1 MIERSGRRA
10 MRPVVLILGLLATVA
25 VCAEAVA
32 ASGAGNALISVD
44 GVRVLRLSGTPY
56 SRGFTHGNRLA
67 DDILASLDQVSG
79 PRGMVGGTAA
89 YVKLLSSITKR
100 MSVSPEHKREL
111 EGILNGIKAK
121 FRGTPVITPL
131 AREITYDD
139 LLTINCIADA
149 LGLACSSFA
158 AWGALTTDGD
168 TLAGRNLDW
177 FVDESLFGQELV
189 IVHAPDPARSALGW
203 VSITWPGLIGCYT
216 GMNSEGVTVSV
227 HDVAAGRASEG
238 DQFVPRTFALRD
250 AIEGARADSA
260 VADVARIL
268 RSRAVMVGN
277 NVAVTMPYT
286 GNAAPS
292 AVLEYDSNV
301 TQHDGVTV
309 RPPKASMHQ
318 VCTNHYR
325 NRAKPTACPRY
336 QALSERLASADQ
348 GPTPVSMDDAWSML
362 EAVAFKGRMAP
373 DIITF
378 TSVVFEPN
386 KRKMHVAFA
395 TRGRPAPYGKRV
407 TLDVAKLLLGTAGAV
422 GKR

>member
-1 MIERSGRRA
+1 MTERSGRRTK
-10 MRPVVLILGLLATVA
+10 RPAALILGLLATVA
-25 VCAEAVA
+25 VCADAVA
-32 ASGAGNALISVD
+32 ATGAGEALVKVD
-44 GVRVLRLSGTPY
+44 GVRVLRLSGTAY
-56 SRGFTHGNRLA
+56 DRGFTHGTSLA
-67 DDILASLDQVSG
+67 NDILTSLDQVSG
-79 PRGMVGGTAA
+79 PRGMVGGTSA
-89 YVKLLSSITKR
+89 YEKLLRSFTKR

-121 FRGTPVITPL
+121 YRGTPVITPL

-158 AWGALTTDGD
+158 AWGALTADGE

-189 IVHAPDPARSALGW
+189 IVNAPDPARPALGW
-203 VSITWPGLIGCYT
+203 VSIAWPGLIGCYT
-216 GMNSEGVTVSV
+216 GMNSEEVTVSI

-250 AIEGARADSA
+250 AIEGARAASA
-260 VADVARIL
+260 VADVAGIL

-292 AVLEYDSNV
+292 AVLEYDSDV
-301 TQHDGVTV
+301 TQRDGVTV
-309 RPPKASMHQ
+309 RPPEASTHQ
-318 VCTNHYR
+318 VCTNHYLS
-325 NRAKPTACPRY
+325 RAKPTACPRY
-336 QALSERLASADQ
+336 EALSERLASAHQ
-348 GPTPVSMDDAWSML
+348 GPTPVSIDDAWGML

-373 DIITF
+373 DVVTF

-407 TLDVAKLLLGTAGAV
+407 TLDVVKLLLETAGAV